1 MVSVLR
7 GFAHLTPIHTIYTR
21 DSCILGFWYPGG
33 SWNQSLMVVRNDCT
47 NRVIQC
53 SKIVQ
58 FAQK

>member
-7 GFAHLTPIHTIYTR
+7 GFAHPTPIHTIYTR
-21 DSCILGFWYPGG
+21 DSHILGFWYPGG
-33 SWNQSLMVVRNDCT
+33 SWNQSPMVVRNDCT
-47 NRVIQC
+47 NTVIQC